1 MPYILFTTHHRQ
13 RATNQETRCT
23 TLLHSGSSSTCNH
36 SSVTGG
42 QHASWLIHVDHNEA
56 EKSLHFVLLLQCSVT
71 KKCYSVSCIHTLSL
85 PPDHNLQTLCF
96 IKMEIDHLLTMFD
109 FKASQCTFFL
119 SYLLFEKKPTVNQM
133 DCKSMRAGCWAYI
146 STHYAASLL
155 SLGFSPFDFF
165 LSSRPSHHS
174 ENNHSVTFKHANPNL
189 FHI

>member
-1 MPYILFTTHHRQ
+1 MLFSFIFPFFLFCFDPNIHLYKTNKKIFQIYPFNKRTIVFLSFQKHKSYINKKMPYILFTTHHRQ

-109 FKASQCTFFL
+109 FKASQCTFFCRICFL
-119 SYLLFEKKPTVNQM
+119 KK
-133 DCKSMRAGCWAYI
+133 
-146 STHYAASLL
+146 
-155 SLGFSPFDFF
+155 
-165 LSSRPSHHS
+165 
-174 ENNHSVTFKHANPNL
+174 NPQ
-189 FHI
+189 